1 MRVKRGARAVE
12 ADGIKAINRALE
24 SGPPRDEY
32 GEFERALRAGREAAA
47 ALGHRLGRWRRR
59 VYAPNTAATVA
70 CQRCGA
76 VAVVNLENASEAS
89 GPAVTR
95 RCTAG

>member
-24 SGPPRDEY
+24 SGAPSDEY
-32 GEFERALRAGREAAA
+32 DELATVLRAGREAAL

-76 VAVVNLENASEAS
+76 VAVVNLENGSQAS

-95 RCTAG
+95 RCTTG